1 MQTLH
6 LADWLGPLGG
16 ALVFVALLSLVREP
30 ARLKLNALGIAG
42 AAATYV
48 GGALGA
54 WELAYA
60 AVGLAV
66 AYRALGSYRW
76 IAVGWW
82 MHAGWD
88 LVHHLLGSPIW
99 PWMPLSSFGCMLFD
113 SAIAIWFVVGAPSI
127 WRRRATVPA

>member
-16 ALVFVALLSLVREP
+16 ALVFVAILSLVNEP
-30 ARLKLNALGIAG
+30 LRHKLNALAVVG

-48 GGALGA
+48 GGALGP
-54 WELAYA
+54 WELVYVVVGF
-60 AVGLAV
+60 AVG
-66 AYRALGSYRW
+66 YRALGSYRW

-88 LVHHLLGSPIW
+88 LVHHYLGSPIW
-99 PWMPLSSFGCMLFD
+99 PWMPTSSFGCTLFD
-113 SAIAIWFVVGAPSI
+113 SAIAVWFVAGAPSI